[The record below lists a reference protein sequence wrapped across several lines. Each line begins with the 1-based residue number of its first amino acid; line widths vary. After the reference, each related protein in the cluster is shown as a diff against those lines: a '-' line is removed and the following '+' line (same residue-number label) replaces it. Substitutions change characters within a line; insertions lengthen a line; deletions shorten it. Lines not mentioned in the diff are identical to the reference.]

1 MMARWNARGAI
12 VTGAVM
18 ALALT
23 VPGIILAGGN
33 AESTDPAANGERAAG
48 QPVEE
53 LDREDVPQGAL
64 PQGALLREYRDQPP
78 PGRAASEFDTDFSR
92 ATISFSEILSG
103 GPPKDGIPSID
114 APRFVSVDDARGWVA
129 GREPVLVVEE
139 RVAAGG
145 GRSLTRLG
153 AGNAESAAAAAG
165 GDTAGRGNTAR
176 GDATAVHIYPL
187 QILTWHEIVNDVVG
201 EIPVAVTYCPLCN
214 TGIAFDR
221 RHGGEVLDF
230 GTTGRLRFSN
240 LLMYDRQTESWWQQ
254 ASGAGVIGHFAG
266 TRLRMVPVMMLSFAE
281 AGGIWPDARVLSRE
295 TGFSRAYGANPYV
308 GYDSSERPF
317 LFRGPTINGAFNP
330 LDRVVSIS
338 IDGESAAV
346 AFRELRETPLG
357 NPRGSGRVVLRDLG
371 GRYRERPRRRFH
383 RRVGR
388 RRECKTPSI
397 RSCAT
402 VPPSRWPFVAAKYGT
417 ERRTVPGT
425 RRAAPSQDL
434 SGGHSSG
441 RHPGSST
448 SGSPT
453 RRSPANR
460 RPATPGGW
468 AVPRVVSP
476 ACAARHG

>member
-64 PQGALLREYRDQPP
+64 RARFLRARFLRGAPPQGALLREYRDQPP

-346 AFRELRETPLG
+346 AFRELRETPLATLEVAG
-357 NPRGSGRVVLRDLG
+357 ESFFVIWEAGTASALDAGSIAESDDVGSANAFYPELRDGTPVTLALRG
-371 GRYRERPRRRFH
+371 GEVRDGETH
-383 RRVGR
+383 STWNAAGR
-388 RRECKTPSI
+388 
-397 RSCAT
+397 A
-402 VPPSRWPFVAAKYGT
+402 VAGPLRGA
-417 ERRTVPGT
+417 
-425 RRAAPSQDL
+425 QL
-434 SGGHSSG
+434 
-441 RHPGSST
+441 
-448 SGSPT
+448 
-453 RRSPANR
+453 
-460 RPATPGGW
+460 RPAPGVQHFWFSHTAFAGE
-468 AVPRVVSP
+468 
-476 ACAARHG
+476 